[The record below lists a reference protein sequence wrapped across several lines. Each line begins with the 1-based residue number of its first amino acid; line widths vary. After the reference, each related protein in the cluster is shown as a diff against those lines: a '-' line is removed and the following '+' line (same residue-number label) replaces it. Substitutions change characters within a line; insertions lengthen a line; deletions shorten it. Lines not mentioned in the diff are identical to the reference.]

1 MTKKKLGLHA
11 RTNLS
16 QCLKCELNFLNED
29 GLENHTTSIH
39 AEKEQV
45 KASKY
50 KCDRCADVLL
60 VRDDLRK
67 HKLLPEE
74 FSCELCER

>member
-1 MTKKKLGLHA
+1 MP
-11 RTNLS
+11 

-29 GLENHTTSIH
+29 GLENHTKLIH
-39 AEKEQV
+39 TKKEV

-50 KCDRCADVLL
+50 KCDRCADIFR

-67 HKLLPEE
+67 HKLLPLE
-74 FSCELCER
+74 FSCELCEKKGEVSVLPTK